1 MDVTSHFF
9 SVLITGF
16 LSSEFL
22 LLGNLTKTPT
32 LHNSLFCKGFVVKF
46 NVSVTNGRRM
56 MSLRSEK
63 TGSRKMDEKRTK
75 LIGDLWGEELTEL
88 KIWHRKS
95 HDGYTTIPRTL
106 PYIHKIMNELADV
119 GKPVS
124 ETYFSLWCNSFDG
137 GFVEIKDKGRFA
149 YEAGF
154 TGQRSV
160 TTWLG
165 RMKKLEEL
173 GFISSK
179 GGFGDD
185 FRYVLLINPHWQ
197 VNEIYK
203 KRGNTDDRFNS
214 LAARMQDIKA
224 VFE

>member
-1 MDVTSHFF
+1 MVIFKP
-9 SVLITGF
+9 I
-16 LSSEFL
+16 EI
-22 LLGNLTKTPT
+22 KA
-32 LHNSLFCKGFVVKF
+32 
-46 NVSVTNGRRM
+46 RIM
-56 MSLRSEK
+56 MSARSDK
-63 TGSRKMDEKRTK
+63 AGSRKMDEKREK
-75 LIGDLWGEELTEL
+75 LIEGLWGKELADL

-124 ETYFSLWCNSFDG
+124 DTYFALWCNSFDG

-154 TGQRSV
+154 TGQRSI

-165 RMKKLEEL
+165 RMKKLQEL

-185 FRYVLLINPHWQ
+185 FRYILLINPHWQ
-197 VNEIYK
+197 INEIYK
-203 KRGNTDDRFNS
+203 EKGKTDERFNS